1 MADSNE
7 NKVTATDVE
16 MTPELAAKVADL
28 FDYAH
33 LHIGIGVNPD
43 NPDDAYMQAMTVP
56 KSRPVCFK
64 LAAKALRDLADSLE
78 KLHDV
83 DGCNR

>member
-1 MADSNE
+1 MSEPSE
-7 NKVTATDVE
+7 NPILATDVE
-16 MTPELAAKVADL
+16 MTPELAAKVGDL

-33 LHIGIGVNPD
+33 LHVGIGVNPD

-56 KSRPVCFK
+56 KSRPVCFN

-78 KLHDV
+78 KLHEI